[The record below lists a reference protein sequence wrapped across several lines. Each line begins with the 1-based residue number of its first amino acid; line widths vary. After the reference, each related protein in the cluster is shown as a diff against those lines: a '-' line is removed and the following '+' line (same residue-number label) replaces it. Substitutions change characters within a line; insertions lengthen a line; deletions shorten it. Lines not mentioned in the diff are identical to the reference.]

1 MIVEDSDMEL
11 DKLEEDARGKND
23 IAGSHPKGVKELHE
37 QLKS

>member
-23 IAGSHPKGVKELHE
+23 IADNHPKKAKEPHE
-37 QLKS
+37 QLKA